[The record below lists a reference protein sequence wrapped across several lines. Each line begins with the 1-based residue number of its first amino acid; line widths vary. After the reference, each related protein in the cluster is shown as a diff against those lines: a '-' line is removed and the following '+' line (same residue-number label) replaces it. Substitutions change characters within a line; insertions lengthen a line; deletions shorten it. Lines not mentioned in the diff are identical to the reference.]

1 MRRVGG
7 SLPVAPQVANAPGR
21 EQAHRTLYDDE
32 LLRTALGDR
41 VGKCTPEGED
51 VKLMG
56 RYLFDALIGHNA
68 WEAVCEAAR
77 TAGDPLV
84 ELALTWAAADAEL
97 NLLKWEMMH
106 DGTEFLAASRRCA
119 VAITRV
125 VRDAPEPE
133 HPLESLTAPV
143 RVLFVIGLG
152 LADPDIRA
160 GAEIMGLLRSVEQG
174 KGAIVPYV
182 LEQASIRALSREV
195 QRFRPDVVHF
205 IAHGRVSAQGG
216 ELLLRDDDD
225 VSRAAPASA
234 GRLLDA
240 LRCDEDTRLPHLVV
254 VTVCDSASAYGDTV
268 PLASELVKGGIP
280 IVVGM
285 TGVVSDPVCRL
296 FSNRFGAA
304 LTDSVQLVQALTDGR
319 RAALWHTSGFN
330 GSGPEM
336 RLDWALPAL
345 FLAPSVPSDHVVV
358 RLSGTTRVFERINDF
373 GLQQKPI
380 FCGRLEFMR
389 LLDRL
394 LDSTDQLNVLVASVE
409 RPSEGLVGETRL
421 LHELAHRAL
430 RSGHVVIMISG
441 SGSGTR
447 SEPPTTPGQLATLL
461 LLELF
466 ETRRRFGLA
475 LPGDPAILGALTRAA
490 ADGVAVLDLSKT
502 AEEERMVTLTQYCE
516 GWTGQLG
523 ARALR
528 EALAIDLRRLTEEAR
543 ASGDPSIS
551 DDCRVI
557 VLLEGI
563 QRWADTT
570 DALANTLLTPTGLGV
585 GDHRVPVVLSCN
597 VADVH
602 SDTLRDLQER
612 ASGEAWIHFEPLTR
626 FVDPEDTLA
635 YQWMLLN
642 PHPELNPPISEKV
655 YVRSRPDDEDWVA
668 PFRDNVHGLPSRFG
682 HVFYAVAS
690 ALSYDNHTLIA
701 EDNDEVKLAAYLEAC
716 QLGDG
721 G

>member
-296 FSNRFGAA
+296 FSNRFRPAREARPPWPGPRRIGIGAHA
-304 LTDSVQLVQALTDGR
+304 PTPGLPRNPSAGPGPGSQAGGGAVRPGIPGSKRPAEGTEWQELRARGCAAR
-319 RAALWHTSGFN
+319 RTACRPAAC
-330 GSGPEM
+330 P
-336 RLDWALPAL
+336 PA
-345 FLAPSVPSDHVVV
+345 ARP
-358 RLSGTTRVFERINDF
+358 
-373 GLQQKPI
+373 
-380 FCGRLEFMR
+380 
-389 LLDRL
+389 
-394 LDSTDQLNVLVASVE
+394 A
-409 RPSEGLVGETRL
+409 RPS
-421 LHELAHRAL
+421 AA
-430 RSGHVVIMISG
+430 S
-441 SGSGTR
+441 
-447 SEPPTTPGQLATLL
+447 
-461 LLELF
+461 
-466 ETRRRFGLA
+466 
-475 LPGDPAILGALTRAA
+475 LPQAVAGRGDGNQDPA
-490 ADGVAVLDLSKT
+490 
-502 AEEERMVTLTQYCE
+502 
-516 GWTGQLG
+516 
-523 ARALR
+523 
-528 EALAIDLRRLTEEAR
+528 
-543 ASGDPSIS
+543 AS
-551 DDCRVI
+551 
-557 VLLEGI
+557 
-563 QRWADTT
+563 
-570 DALANTLLTPTGLGV
+570 PTGPC
-585 GDHRVPVVLSCN
+585 RTWPP
-597 VADVH
+597 AH
-602 SDTLRDLQER
+602 SMRHTAAR
-612 ASGEAWIHFEPLTR
+612 EP
-626 FVDPEDTLA
+626 
-635 YQWMLLN
+635 WMST
-642 PHPELNPPISEKV
+642 PI
-655 YVRSRPDDEDWVA
+655 
-668 PFRDNVHGLPSRFG
+668 LP
-682 HVFYAVAS
+682 
-690 ALSYDNHTLIA
+690 II
-701 EDNDEVKLAAYLEAC
+701 
-716 QLGDG
+716 
-721 G
+721 